1 MSTTS
6 VNQKIIKDPFAC
18 GFSFEREVVRTHRR
32 IEMIRYVNSRQ
43 RGIVELLD
51 DGGCFPLTKRDDGR
65 MVERQLFCLTFQVIL
80 SKE

>member
-1 MSTTS
+1 
-6 VNQKIIKDPFAC
+6 
-18 GFSFEREVVRTHRR
+18 
-32 IEMIRYVNSRQ
+32 MIRYVNSRQ